1 VGVFKPKK
9 LKMSTA
15 RPFARNTG
23 TPLVGTAQFEDLVV
37 GLQNLR
43 YDENYGGIKWWYGAD
58 EELGYVIGTDVPAE
72 NHPTPV
78 GNIGSVRFWRTTAF
92 TDNDFVFV
100 AQRVTK
106 QSFTGATEA
115 YIWLTNNGYWT
126 SYKPNTP
133 IYSEV
138 LNGGF
143 IRQEYATN
151 TDTIWTTKFTV
162 GEVKV
167 YNGPDFT
174 TITTV
179 GVSHGGGAD
188 AVTDIIYG
196 PNLNRIFLTFGS
208 YGKVQM
214 YNPDDNSLITT
225 ISVGNDG
232 NFVRT
237 LDYNLTNSTV
247 WMVSGQEDKVYVLSA
262 TTSSLTSITG
272 ITLTNFTAE
281 PTSITWNSNRNLMY
295 VGGGREIDVVDCD
308 TNTKILEINGL
319 GENGYAI
326 LVDNM
331 VYDPIH
337 DRVYFGMTSLT
348 TQTSKL
354 YYLDCETNTV
364 SAALHTQSNVNSSFT
379 SMEYDINGYV
389 WIGTSKSVLILDTTT
404 NTVSVG
410 DTQFDLSSDIIFKSS
425 KNQMI
430 CARGASYNALIYDVS
445 TVY

>member
-1 VGVFKPKK
+1 MPTIKPIGY
-9 LKMSTA
+9 SHD
-15 RPFARNTG
+15 R
-23 TPLVGTAQFEDLVV
+23 LVSGTAQF
-37 GLQNLR
+37 GNLAVAVINQ
-43 YDENYGGIKWWYGAD
+43 DYGASPND
-58 EELGYVIGTDVPAE
+58 ITFWATTDLDTGYNITVENPACDTPNNAGVPCCLSFYSTD
-72 NHPTPV
+72 
-78 GNIGSVRFWRTTAF
+78 
-92 TDNDFVFV
+92 
-100 AQRVTK
+100 TK
-106 QSFTGATEA
+106 DDTEFINLSNYLTGQGFTGATQA
-115 YIWLTNNGYWT
+115 YSWLTNNGYWT
-126 SYKPNTP
+126 SYIPNTP
-133 IYSEV
+133 IYSEII
-138 LNGGF
+138 NGAF

-174 TITTV
+174 TSTTV

-196 PNLNRIFLTFGS
+196 PNLNRIFFSFGN

-214 YNPDDNSLITT
+214 YNPDNNTLVTT

-232 NFVRT
+232 NFTRT
-237 LDYNLTNSTV
+237 LGYNLTNSTV

-295 VGGGREIDVVDCD
+295 VGGSREIDVIDCD
-308 TNTKILEINGL
+308 TNTKVSEINGL
-319 GENGYAI
+319 GENGYSI
-326 LVDNM
+326 LVDNL
-331 VYDPIH
+331 VYDPVH

-348 TQTSKL
+348 TQTLKI

-430 CARGASYNALIYDVS
+430 CARGSSYNALIYDVT